1 MEKIIFIYLVCL
13 FQYSKEN
20 PSQEQIQLFEK
31 RATFLYTLKEGKI
44 KKKNEKKIFGLQLF
58 GTSAGLRNTL
68 KMNER
73 ILTKVKRKSKRIFDT
88 LKLLRL
94 FNIQDQNVRKSQ
106 EIP

>member
-1 MEKIIFIYLVCL
+1 MFVLV
-13 FQYSKEN
+13 FQRKPVSGIDSTVWKTCN
-20 PSQEQIQLFEK
+20 ISIHIK
-31 RATFLYTLKEGKI
+31 RRKN